1 MSKTTGIA
9 IALGVLL
16 LIAAAYLMF
25 RPSNLAGVAATGA
38 PSSEAELT
46 FITLTAKI
54 DPVERLSQ
62 FLADGTK
69 TPRNPRHTTL
79 RSSAPP
85 STSIGVDCGPTRFL
99 MGGRH

>member
-54 DPVERLSQ
+54 DPVEL
-62 FLADGTK
+62 D
-69 TPRNPRHTTL
+69 
-79 RSSAPP
+79 
-85 STSIGVDCGPTRFL
+85 TSILTDPRFVGLQDIRTAVIPEPSGRTDPFAPLPGVR
-99 MGGRH
+99 